1 MSSTYY
7 EYLQEKNCLYHWNRA
22 EKQANALKK
31 GYEEVSSLRIEK
43 YFEWII
49 EQLLNSAFVWYG
61 MGIYAAPKLLST
73 DPDDNLGDK
82 HPNHVSRVLFRT
94 RL

>member
-22 EKQANALKK
+22 EKQAKALKK

-61 MGIYAAPKLLST
+61 DLCSSEVVIHRPWRQ
-73 DPDDNLGDK
+73 P
-82 HPNHVSRVLFRT
+82 RR
-94 RL
+94 